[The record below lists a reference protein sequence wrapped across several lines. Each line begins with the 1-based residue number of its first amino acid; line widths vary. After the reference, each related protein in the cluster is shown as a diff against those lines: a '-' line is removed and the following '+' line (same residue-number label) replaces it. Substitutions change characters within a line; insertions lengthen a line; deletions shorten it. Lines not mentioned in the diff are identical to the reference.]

1 MNNNNSSVAGTLSM
15 EEAIELERQAHLQD
29 QDRQNRIAEKKKRLG
44 LPMNG
49 EVLTRQER
57 EARMWAFMYSMPF

>member
-1 MNNNNSSVAGTLSM
+1 MNNNNSSIAGTLSM
-15 EEAIELERQAHLQD
+15 QEAIELERQAHLQD
-29 QDRQNRIAEKKKRLG
+29 QDRQNRIVEKKKRLG

-57 EARMWAFMYSMPF
+57 EARMWAFMYFMPF